1 MARKVRYTIDLT
13 EQLNEE
19 VEKIAQAAGIPKSE
33 VFRRAIALLK
43 VAQNATRQGERIGI
57 GRDPESLKTEF
68 ILS

>member
-19 VEKIAQAAGIPKSE
+19 VEEIAQAAGIPKSE